1 MTTTRILPA
10 VFLAAIASA
19 GPVAGQIRMPAYS
32 PPGRSQAFVPAIA
45 PAGAV
50 EPEAPAPRAQPAA
63 TLNRLTAPIP
73 PGGAAGESDP
83 VGTLTA
89 PPGLP
94 AGSYASPWFSTD
106 GPGCAGPI
114 GGHGSVDYEVYWRT
128 GPSFAFGSGAFTDR
142 LHMGW
147 NVGGGGRSLF
157 FNKAGD
163 AAWAV
168 DLGLSYTY
176 NRGSND
182 DLVDAFLRRQ
192 PITGFNNQ
200 IIPQADS
207 FQTVRIRGLH
217 RTSFNFGVGR
227 DWFVWG
233 NGQPGAEEGWNLRVG
248 SDVGGRWG
256 TAHVDLVPFNEV
268 GGYSRRQKVFHG
280 FYLGFH
286 SNIEVPM
293 GGWIWFAGTRV
304 EYGYDWMDILPPLKG
319 DVQNANLLFTGGVR
333 Y

>member
-10 VFLAAIASA
+10 VFLAALASA
-19 GPVAGQIRMPAYS
+19 GPVAGQIRMPADS

-50 EPEAPAPRAQPAA
+50 EPDAPPPRAQPAA

-106 GPGCAGPI
+106 GPGCAGPT

-182 DLVDAFLRRQ
+182 DLVDAFLRRP

-200 IIPQADS
+200 VIPQADS

-256 TAHVDLVPFNEV
+256 TAHVDLVPFNDP

-280 FYLGFH
+280 FYIGFH